1 MPHLSPRP
9 APGATT
15 PASCPYGGST
25 TYPSAGG
32 NVRDKVSTPITTLRA
47 AIRLPWASDQMQRA
61 PYPFHRGGG
70 SNRGTK
76 EPGAAGSR
84 GRATVLR
91 CEQVGGRRISILLRP
106 DGTTFTVTVPA
117 GGMDACEVAGDTGP
131 GAAWIIDDGAER
143 EPSAASLHQLA
154 LSVASC

>member
-1 MPHLSPRP
+1 M
-9 APGATT
+9 
-15 PASCPYGGST
+15 
-25 TYPSAGG
+25 
-32 NVRDKVSTPITTLRA
+32 STPITTLRA
-47 AIRLPWASDQMQRA
+47 AVRLPWASDEMQRA

-70 SNRGTK
+70 STRSTK

-91 CEQVGGRRISILLRP
+91 CEQVGGRRISTLLRP

-117 GGMDACEVAGDTGP
+117 GGMDAYEVAGDTGT